1 MTFPIPATYPFP
13 LENQGVPNKIRAA
26 TMLTLL
32 ERDRFIF
39 ANQRRMLTSLSPFF
53 TANTASSDLAAVVQ
67 VHNSKLTENAVTV
80 GVYGLNAI
88 VTVSVNGVSTTITL
102 GAAPAYG
109 IAGIIPAW
117 TDDTWVS
124 VIVGV
129 QSTSGTGGYYGLYI
143 LEDPLKEPT
152 LPNLRLEFPR

>member
-1 MTFPIPATYPFP
+1 MAFPIPALYPFP
-13 LENQGVPNKIRAA
+13 LQNQGVPDKIRAG

-53 TANTASSDLAAVVQ
+53 TTNTVSADVAAILY
-67 VHNSKLTENAVTV
+67 VHNSKLTENGVTF
-80 GVYGLNAI
+80 GVYGLNATVI
-88 VTVSVNGVSTTITL
+88 VSVNGVNVTVTL
-102 GAAPAYG
+102 GAAPDFALSG
-109 IAGIIPAW
+109 LSPAW

-124 VIVGV
+124 VIVTV

-143 LEDPLKEPT
+143 LEDPLKEAT
-152 LPNLRLEFPR
+152 LP

>member
-1 MTFPIPATYPFP
+1 MGFTIPAVYPSP
-13 LENQGVPNKIRAA
+13 LENQGVPNKIRAG

-53 TANTASSDLAAVVQ
+53 TTNTASADIAAVLY

-88 VTVSVNGVSTTITL
+88 VIVEVNGVTSTVTL
-102 GAAPAYG
+102 GAAPAFAVVG
-109 IAGIIPAW
+109 IVPNW
-117 TDDTWVS
+117 TDDTWVA
-124 VIVGV
+124 VGVTV

-152 LPNLRLEFPR
+152 LP